1 MPGINGMEA
10 TRRITESCPDTRV
23 IVLSMF
29 EDTNM
34 LLAAVRAGAR
44 GYILKDASEE
54 ELIGSIRAADR
65 DEVLLG
71 PQLAQR
77 LLGFLSNTG
86 PTAHQ
91 AAFPELS
98 EREREILALLS
109 ADRSNHEIAQQLSL
123 SLKTVRNHVS
133 NILNKIGADDR
144 HAAARR
150 ARDAGLSA

>member
-1 MPGINGMEA
+1 MSAGSGMIY
-10 TRRITESCPDTRV
+10 TGRV
-23 IVLSMF
+23 LHS
-29 EDTNM
+29 
-34 LLAAVRAGAR
+34 AGANTTDDIWRR
-44 GYILKDASEE
+44 GLHISYVLGWLTPEE
-54 ELIGSIRAADR
+54 AGPIGVP
-65 DEVLLG
+65 EVEARRLS
-71 PQLAQR
+71 PLAQR

-150 ARDAGLSA
+150 ARDAGLNA